1 MNKITSQELKNCLEQ
16 KQEIQVIMALNSN
29 AYQKIHIPGS
39 VQFDDLRT
47 AAQNLSRDQ
56 DVVIYCSNPACPAS
70 YRAYYLLRSMG
81 FQKLY
86 RLEGGLEEWVKSGY
100 PVEGQEGVLAYG

>member
-16 KQEIQVIMALNSN
+16 KQDVQVIMALNSS
-29 AYQKIHIPGS
+29 AFQKMHIPGS
-39 VQFDDLRT
+39 IQFDDLRA
-47 AAQNLSRDQ
+47 AAQKLSREQ

-70 YRAYYLLRSMG
+70 YRAYYFLRSLG
-81 FQKLY
+81 FQKLF

-100 PVEGQEGVLAYG
+100 PVEGKEMVLAYG